1 MFGYVE
7 EVANEVLK
15 KLEEGCTSFVTESQD
30 CKNRAK
36 TLRQEA
42 TDLREKAKQAREDA
56 ETLRKEAET
65 LRKEAEQLIKD
76 SEQAKKDAQK
86 LREEAAELRRQA
98 AKLTS
103 QAVKLIKQEV
113 YTTDSSGEKVRDT
126 QAEKQ
131 NAQQAANLDKQA
143 ADLEQQA
150 QQNEKQ
156 AEQLDQQAEQNV
168 KDAEQKNKDAE
179 QKDKD
184 AVQLDKDADQMD
196 EDAKVD
202 DLEAGMLE
210 TLSGQLAVASSSLEE
225 QLNEMLRT
233 VEETR
238 AALKKSTSLLDF
250 IVNGIVNAIRVIA
263 TPPIE
268 LITTAISDGITH
280 LVGVSNTVQT
290 IIDGFKTLLGNSLNA
305 VSQTT
310 SALADM
316 LLDEDGSTGNA
327 ELVKGVTVSAV
338 QVVEAS
344 FNKISQSVNGASV
357 ENLTRID
364 TVKDE
369 AKDLYVQYLNKFNY
383 TEDEKQQFI
392 AKFNELLNN
401 VVLSSKEALSSIP
414 LSANVMAFYN
424 GVDNKIYL
432 NQESAID
439 AISLTQDVNNGM
451 GTMSPNGTMAYWQ
464 YSPETNEFSL
474 KSTENFD
481 STQGLLL
488 NGYDYDAKMYSG
500 INDASNGLLSKD
512 ICGTANSNYTYNNG
526 TYTLE
531 SITTS
536 ITNHCGINGEQ
547 LLCNTYVGENKSLLA
562 NKYNEIMGNDNAY
575 NELVGALYEEKMSG
589 NYSSGAKLDSIAF
602 EFEVKAKSI

>member
-86 LREEAAELRRQA
+86 LREEAAELRKQA

-290 IIDGFKTLLGNSLNA
+290 ITDGFKTLLGNSLNA

-310 SALADM
+310 NALADM

-392 AKFNELLNN
+392 SKFNELLNN

-451 GTMSPNGTMAYWQ
+451 GTMSPNGTMAY
-464 YSPETNEFSL
+464 
-474 KSTENFD
+474 
-481 STQGLLL
+481 
-488 NGYDYDAKMYSG
+488 
-500 INDASNGLLSKD
+500 
-512 ICGTANSNYTYNNG
+512 
-526 TYTLE
+526 
-531 SITTS
+531 
-536 ITNHCGINGEQ
+536 
-547 LLCNTYVGENKSLLA
+547 
-562 NKYNEIMGNDNAY
+562 
-575 NELVGALYEEKMSG
+575 
-589 NYSSGAKLDSIAF
+589 
-602 EFEVKAKSI
+602 